1 MSDRADED
9 TEVAEDTDIAEVA
22 IVGCGPVGAT
32 LAALLAPFVEHVDVF
47 ERSTTVFPLPRAAH
61 LDHEVMRV
69 FDAAGVAEA
78 VLPATTPVR
87 GMHFLERRGGAKL
100 FGFDAPDGPTR
111 YGWPAGLMFYQP
123 ELEAAL
129 RRPSEQCPWVH
140 VHLGHDV
147 EAVVDRGDHVELA
160 VRDLASG
167 ESAVHRARY
176 VVGCDG
182 ARSTVRRAAGIAF
195 TDLGFDEPWLV
206 LDVELLHDDLDL
218 PEVVQQVCDPAR
230 PATFVPMP
238 GDRRRWEFML
248 LPDEDPAE
256 MERPEVFRRLLS
268 EWVDPDAVEVIRSAV
283 YRFHALVA
291 SPWRQGRLLLA
302 GDAAHQMP
310 PFLGQGMCA
319 GVRDAASLAWR
330 LHWVLHDLAG
340 DQLLDT
346 YETERSPHVR
356 SIIDLAVAM
365 GSIICTLDPEVAAAR
380 NQQFRDHPELAPSG
394 EPGELLPPL
403 GPGVLQLDEAGA
415 VVPPAGTCFINPR
428 FDETRAYRHGPFD
441 PYDGEPL
448 DRRMPCNFTVLT
460 RSGAPDWSIVWAEGE
475 DDADGFP
482 PRLRA
487 GGWSP
492 PFAEPAV
499 DAWLDEHG
507 AAAVILRP
515 DHYVWGIARSVDE
528 LPALVDQLAR
538 QLGAPAP
545 S

>member
-1 MSDRADED
+1 MAVQDGAPED
-9 TEVAEDTDIAEVA
+9 GVHDVA
-22 IVGCGPVGAT
+22 IVGFGPVGAT
-32 LAALLAPFVEHVDVF
+32 LAQLLVPWLDAIAVF
-47 ERSTTVFPLPRAAH
+47 ERSLDVFPLPRAAH

-69 FDAAGVAEA
+69 FDDAGVAQG

-87 GMHFLERRGGAKL
+87 GMHFLDRRGGEKL

-123 ELEAAL
+123 ELERAL
-129 RRPSEQCPWVH
+129 RSKLDQRAELR
-140 VHLGHDV
+140 LGHDV
-147 EAVVDRGDHVELA
+147 ETVVDRGDHVEVT

-167 ESAVHRARY
+167 TVATHRARY
-176 VVGCDG
+176 LVGCDG

-195 TDLGFDEPWLV
+195 EDLGFDEPWLV
-206 LDVELLHDDLDL
+206 LDVELLRGDLDL
-218 PEVVQQVCDPAR
+218 PDVVQQVCDPTR

-238 GDRRRWEFML
+238 GNRRRWEFML
-248 LPDEDPAE
+248 LPGEDPAE
-256 MERPEVFRRLLS
+256 MERPEVFRRLLG

-283 YRFHALVA
+283 YRFHALIA
-291 SPWRQGRLLLA
+291 SPWRVGRLLLA

-319 GVRDAASLAWR
+319 GVRDAANLAWR
-330 LHWVLHDLAG
+330 LRWVLGDGTAG

-356 SIIDLAVAM
+356 SIIDLAVSM
-365 GSIICTLDPEVAAAR
+365 GSIICTLDPEVAATR
-380 NQQFRDHPELAPSG
+380 NQQFRDHPGLAPKG

-403 GPGVLQLDEAGA
+403 GPGVLQRDAAGT

-428 FDETRAYRHGPFD
+428 LADPFD
-441 PYDGEPL
+441 TPL
-448 DRRMPCNFTVLT
+448 DHLSRFFSILT
-460 RSGAPDWSIVWAEGE
+460 RCDAPSWSIAWDEG
-475 DDADGFP
+475 DDAEVDGLG

-487 GGWSP
+487 GGWSNP
-492 PFAEPAV
+492 EDTFPEV

-507 AAAVILRP
+507 VEAVILRP
-515 DHYVWGIARSVDE
+515 DHYVWGVARTVDE
-528 LPALVDQLAR
+528 LPALVEQLAA
-538 QLGAPAP
+538 QLGYR

>member
-1 MSDRADED
+1 MSDRADA
-9 TEVAEDTDIAEVA
+9 EVAEVA
-22 IVGCGPVGAT
+22 IVGFGPVGAT
-32 LAALLAPFVEHVDVF
+32 LAALLAPHLEHVEVF

-69 FDAAGVAEA
+69 FDDAGAASA
-78 VLPATTPVR
+78 VLPATTPVK
-87 GMHFLERRGGAKL
+87 GMHFLERRDGPEL

-111 YGWPAGLMFYQP
+111 FGWPSGLMFYQP
-123 ELEAAL
+123 ELEVAL
-129 RRPSEQCPWVH
+129 RRPSERCPWVH

-147 EAVVDRGDHVELA
+147 EAVVDRGDHVELT
-160 VRDLASG
+160 VRDLASD
-167 ESAVHRARY
+167 EVAVHRARY

-206 LDVELLHDDLDL
+206 LDVELLRDDLDL

-238 GDRRRWEFML
+238 GNRRRWEFML

-256 MERPEVFRRLLS
+256 MERPEVFRRLLGD
-268 EWVDPDAVEVIRSAV
+268 WVDPDAVEVIRSAV

-319 GVRDAASLAWR
+319 GVRDAANLAWR
-330 LHWVLHDLAG
+330 LHSVLEGRAG
-340 DQLLDT
+340 DGLLDS
-346 YETERSPHVR
+346 YETERAPHVR
-356 SIIDLAVAM
+356 SIIDLAVTM

-380 NQQFRDHPELAPSG
+380 NQQFRDHPELAPQG

-403 GPGVLQLDEAGA
+403 GPGVLQQDEHGA

-428 FDETRAYRHGPFD
+428 DDDPFET
-441 PYDGEPL
+441 PL
-448 DRRMPCNFTVLT
+448 DRRTRGFTVLT
-460 RSGAPDWSIVWAEGE
+460 RRGAPDWSITWDE
-475 DDADGFP
+475 DVAGGP
-482 PRLRA
+482 PRLRP

-492 PFAEPAV
+492 PFADAAV
-499 DAWLDEHG
+499 DSWLDEHA

-528 LPALVDQLAR
+528 LPALVDQLAD
-538 QLGAPAP
+538 QLGAPP
-545 S
+545 RST

>member
-1 MSDRADED
+1 MADGTATGG
-9 TEVAEDTDIAEVA
+9 TEGTEGTEGAGVAEVA
-22 IVGCGPVGAT
+22 VVGFGPVGAT
-32 LAALLAPFVEHVDVF
+32 LTALLAPFLAHIEVF

-69 FDAAGVAEA
+69 FADAGVADE

-87 GMHFLERRGGAKL
+87 GMHFLERRDGHKL

-129 RRPSEQCPWVH
+129 RRPSEQCPSVH

-147 EAVVDRGDHVELA
+147 EAVVDRGDHVELT

-167 ESAVHRARY
+167 KVTVHRARY

-206 LDVELLHDDLDL
+206 LDVELLRDDLDL
-218 PEVVQQVCDPAR
+218 PDVVLQVCDPAR

-238 GDRRRWEFML
+238 GHRRRWEFML

-256 MERPEVFRRLLS
+256 MERPEVFRRLLGD
-268 EWVDPDAVEVIRSAV
+268 WVDPDAVEVIRSAV

-291 SPWRQGRLLLA
+291 SPWRRGRLLLA

-319 GVRDAASLAWR
+319 GVRDAAGLAWR
-330 LHWVLHDLAG
+330 LRCVLDGLAG
-340 DQLLDT
+340 DGVLDS
-346 YETERSPHVR
+346 YETERAPHVR
-356 SIIDLAVAM
+356 SIIDLAVGM
-365 GSIICTLDPEVAAAR
+365 GSIICTLDPDVADAR
-380 NQQFRDHPELAPSG
+380 NRQFREHPEMAPQG
-394 EPGELLPPL
+394 EPGELLPAL
-403 GPGVLQLDEAGA
+403 GPGVLQRDEHGA

-428 FDETRAYRHGPFD
+428 LGDVRDTALDELVTWFA
-441 PYDGEPL
+441 
-448 DRRMPCNFTVLT
+448 VLT
-460 RSGAPDWSIVWAEGE
+460 RSDAPSWSIAWGDDDEGGPLALRPSDGAPSVT
-475 DDADGFP
+475 FP
-482 PRLRA
+482 
-487 GGWSP
+487 
-492 PFAEPAV
+492 EV

-507 AAAVILRP
+507 VAAVVLRP
-515 DHYVWGIARSVDE
+515 DHYVWGVARTLDE
-528 LPALVDQLAR
+528 LPGLIEQLADQLGVPAR
-538 QLGAPAP
+538 A
-545 S
+545 

>member
-1 MSDRADED
+1 MSDEP
-9 TEVAEDTDIAEVA
+9 VPGIAEVA
-22 IVGCGPVGAT
+22 IVGFGPVGAT
-32 LAALLAPFVEHVDVF
+32 LAALLAPFVEHVEVF

-69 FDAAGVAEA
+69 FDDAGVAEA
-78 VLPATTPVR
+78 VLPATTPVK
-87 GMHFLERRGGAKL
+87 GMHFLERRGGRRL

-123 ELEAAL
+123 ELEVAL
-129 RRPSEQCPWVH
+129 RRPSEQCPRVH
-140 VHLGHDV
+140 LHLGHDV
-147 EAVVDRGDHVELA
+147 EAVVDRGEHVELT
-160 VRDLASG
+160 VRDLTSG
-167 ESAVHRARY
+167 ELAVHRARY

-182 ARSTVRRAAGIAF
+182 ARSTVRKAAGIAF

-206 LDVELLHDDLDL
+206 LDVELRRDGLDL
-218 PEVVQQVCDPAR
+218 PDVVQQICDPAR

-238 GDRRRWEFML
+238 GHRRRWEFML

-256 MERPEVFRRLLS
+256 MERPEVFRRLLG

-291 SPWRQGRLLLA
+291 SPWRHGRLLLA

-330 LHWVLHDLAG
+330 LRCVLDGLAG
-340 DQLLDT
+340 DDHLLDS
-346 YETERSPHVR
+346 YETERAPHVR
-356 SIIDLAVAM
+356 SIIDLAVSM
-365 GSIICTLDPEVAAAR
+365 GSIICTLDPDVAAAR
-380 NQQFRDHPELAPSG
+380 NQQFRDHPGLAPKG

-428 FDETRAYRHGPFD
+428 LDDVWETALDELVRDFVILTRAD
-441 PYDGEPL
+441 EP
-448 DRRMPCNFTVLT
+448 
-460 RSGAPDWSIVWAEGE
+460 SWSIAWG
-475 DDADGFP
+475 DDESGP
-482 PRLRA
+482 PVLRQVPPASPSIDA
-487 GGWSP
+487 GHRVA
-492 PFAEPAV
+492 FAEV

-515 DHYVWGIARSVDE
+515 DHYVWGIARSLDE
-528 LPALVDQLAR
+528 LPALVDQLGA
-538 QLGAPAP
+538 QIGAPP
-545 S
+545 RV